1 MPDEV
6 YVIAEIL
13 KVHDEEGLGAY
24 QQGARVQ
31 LRARGGSVVARGTKH
46 VEGPRSGVVMIQ
58 RWPSEEAFRAW
69 QDSEEYQPLKEARRK
84 AFDLRLVI
92 VPAV

>member
-1 MPDEV
+1 MPGEV

-13 KVHDEEGLGAY
+13 AVRDEEGLNAY

-31 LRARGGSVVARGTKH
+31 LPARGGLVVARGSKH
-46 VEGPRSGVVMIQ
+46 FEGPQSGAVMIQ
-58 RWPSEEAFRAW
+58 KWPSEEAFRAW
-69 QDSEEYQPLKEARRK
+69 QDSEEYRPLKEARLK

-92 VPAV
+92 VPAI